1 MKLHYWTG
9 FSKRDN
15 STKIPTATAT
25 QIDVVWKE
33 DTSIDMP
40 SVILKGN
47 ATNIDYCYIPDWG
60 KYYNVKAPIMLT
72 NGMAQYDLEEDVLA
86 THKTAVGNTVA
97 HIAYASTGYDVD
109 IIDSRIA
116 VKGSRQVYQTSEYVG
131 FDSDGCF
138 VVSVT
143 NDESPGR
150 QGATCYYVMG
160 ALDLYILLKYMQE
173 DDIYTELNN
182 YFNGN
187 AIDFIQNCIW
197 VPISFSKATSL
208 FCGTVETNFYIGKT
222 LIQDHSQTPPQ
233 TIPISHYPVTKP
245 IQYLTDNSTPPMQTF
260 SLAIGNKWQ
269 DFRDL
274 QPYTSAGLY
283 LPGVGQTDLNINDFY
298 DSSNVNIQI
307 VYDITTGDALY
318 KIFDDNNQL
327 MKTVSINTAAN
338 VSLAQFATNIAGVI
352 TSVGGAVGGVAGFG
366 LAAAT
371 GNVFGA
377 ASSAFGIL
385 SSASNAVMA
394 ANQRSVSVKGANSSR
409 AGFKDSMAVL
419 TLVQL
424 DTEDPDDVNYI
435 AKYGRPVALTHAI
448 NNHSGYVQCEK
459 ASIEI
464 PGDVWERTQINSY
477 LNSGFY
483 YE

>member
-9 FSKRDN
+9 FAKRDN

-60 KYYNVKAPIMLT
+60 KYYNVKAPIILT
-72 NGMAQYDLEEDVLA
+72 NGTTQYDLEEDVLA
-86 THKTAVGNTVA
+86 THKTAIGSTVA
-97 HIAYASTGYDVD
+97 HIAYSSTGYDVD

-116 VKGSRQVYQTSEYVG
+116 VKGSRLVYQTSENLG
-131 FDSDGCF
+131 FDSDGCY
-138 VVSVT
+138 VLSVT
-143 NDESPGR
+143 NDENPGR
-150 QGATCYYVMG
+150 QGATTYYIMS
-160 ALDLYILLKYMQE
+160 AYDLYLLLKTMQR
-173 DDIYTELNN
+173 DDVFTELKN
-182 YFNGN
+182 YFEGS
-187 AIDFIQNCIW
+187 AIDLIQNCIW
-197 VPISFSKATSL
+197 VPLSLSKAKTL
-208 FCGTVETNFYIGKT
+208 FGGTVQTTFHIGKT
-222 LIQDHSQTPPQ
+222 IVGDNTVTPPVPVAI
-233 TIPISHYPVTKP
+233 THYPVTTT
-245 IQYLTDNSTPPMQTF
+245 IAYLTNPSNMTVT
-260 SLAIGNKWQ
+260 SVSIGNKWQ

-298 DSSNVNIQI
+298 DSSNVNIS
-307 VYDITTGDALY
+307 VVFDITTGDALY

-366 LAAAT
+366 IAATT

-385 SSASNAVMA
+385 SNASSAVMA

-409 AGFKDSMAVL
+409 AGFKDSLAVL

-424 DTEDPDDVNYI
+424 DTEDPDDANYI
-435 AKYGRPVALTHAI
+435 AKYGRPVALTQAI
-448 NNHSGYVQCEK
+448 SNHSGYVQCEK

-464 PGDVWERTQINSY
+464 AGDVWERTQINSY

>member
-47 ATNIDYCYIPDWG
+47 ATNIDYCYIPTFG
-60 KYYNVKAPIMLT
+60 KYYNVKAPIILT
-72 NGMAQYDLEEDVLA
+72 NGLTQYDLEEDVLS
-86 THKTAVGNTVA
+86 THKATVGNTVA
-97 HIAYASTGYDVD
+97 HIAYSSTGYDKN

-116 VKGSRQVYQTSEYVG
+116 VKGSRLVYQTSENLG
-131 FDSDGCF
+131 FDSDGCY

-143 NDESPGR
+143 NDENPGR
-150 QGATCYYVMG
+150 QGATAYYIMG
-160 ALDLYILLKYMQE
+160 AYDLYLLLKYMQK

-182 YFNGN
+182 YFNGS
-187 AIDFIQNCIW
+187 AINFIQNCIW
-197 VPISFSKATSL
+197 VPISYSKATTL
-208 FCGTVETNFYIGKT
+208 FGGTSQTSFYIGKT
-222 LIQDHSQTPPQ
+222 LVADYSQTPPAAY
-233 TIPISHYPVTKP
+233 PITHVPITTAVATLTNGGGYVTSSVP
-245 IQYLTDNSTPPMQTF
+245 
-260 SLAIGNKWQ
+260 IGNKWK

-283 LPGVGQTDLNINDFY
+283 LPGIGQTDLNINDFY
-298 DSSNVNIQI
+298 DSNNVNIS
-307 VYDITTGDALY
+307 VVFDITTGDALY

-327 MKTVSINTAAN
+327 MKTVSINTSAN

-352 TSVGGAVGGVAGFG
+352 SSVGGAVGGVAGFG

-385 SSASNAVMA
+385 SNASSAIMA

-409 AGFKDSMAVL
+409 AGFKDSLAVL

-424 DTEDPDDVNYI
+424 DTEDPDDANYI

-448 NNHSGYVQCEK
+448 SNHSGYVQCEK

-464 PGDVWERTQINSY
+464 PGDVWERTTINQY